1 MQYYNY
7 KGMKKNTAEQSAKVV
22 EKYRQQFAHNM
33 EMYNY
38 TDKGKKTMIMDLVN
52 QMDKELAQLKN
63 GFMVQAKAGVYDNK
77 NKLLDFIIP
86 EIKNITKKGDVI
98 CDLMAGTCSIAY
110 ALKDSGLRIC
120 VIDKTNDL
128 LAFFKQVAV
137 YEAQISMYG
146 VNMELLQQLAQDENI
161 SMDLFDIVKAKMV
174 AVETDDTNKANIRGI
189 KKVDHKM
196 DVVNNDI
203 MDFEVLASQVNEPIL
218 PVALYGKDSM
228 ELITGEP
235 MADYFFNGDINQE

>member
-7 KGMKKNTAEQSAKVV
+7 KGMKKQVGEQSAKVV

-77 NKLLDFIIP
+77 NKLLEERASKAP
-86 EIKNITKKGDVI
+86 KTGV
-98 CDLMAGTCSIAY
+98 
-110 ALKDSGLRIC
+110 
-120 VIDKTNDL
+120 DKTNDL
-128 LAFFKQVAV
+128 LAFFKQVQL
-137 YEAQISMYG
+137 YEAHIGLYG
-146 VNMELLQQLAQDENI
+146 VDMELLQQLAQDENV
-161 SMDLFDIVKAKMV
+161 SEDLFNIVKAKMV
-174 AVETDDTNKANIRGI
+174 KAEPDETNRANIRGI
-189 KKVDHKM
+189 AKVDLKM
-196 DVVNNDI
+196 NKINNDI

-218 PVALYGKDSM
+218 PVAMYGKDSM

-235 MADYFFNGDINQE
+235 MADYFFNGDINQD

>member
-7 KGMKKNTAEQSAKVV
+7 KGMKKEVAQQSAKVV

-77 NKLLDFIIP
+77 NKLLEERASKAP
-86 EIKNITKKGDVI
+86 KTGV
-98 CDLMAGTCSIAY
+98 
-110 ALKDSGLRIC
+110 
-120 VIDKTNDL
+120 DKTNEL
-128 LAFFKQVAV
+128 LSFFKQVQL
-137 YEAQISMYG
+137 YEAHIGLYG
-146 VNMELLQQLAQDENI
+146 VDMELLQQLAQDENV
-161 SMDLFDIVKAKMV
+161 SADLFNIVKAKMV
-174 AVETDDTNKANIRGI
+174 KAEPDETNRANIRGI
-189 KKVDHKM
+189 AKVDLKM
-196 DVVNNDI
+196 NKINNDI

-235 MADYFFNGDINQE
+235 MSDFYFNSNSGVNE

>member
-7 KGMKKNTAEQSAKVV
+7 KGMKKEVAQQSAKVV

-77 NKLLDFIIP
+77 NKLLEERASKAP
-86 EIKNITKKGDVI
+86 KTGV
-98 CDLMAGTCSIAY
+98 
-110 ALKDSGLRIC
+110 
-120 VIDKTNDL
+120 DKTNDL

-146 VNMELLQQLAQDENI
+146 VDMELLQQLAQDEDV
-161 SMDLFDIVKAKMV
+161 SADLFNIVKAKMV

-218 PVALYGKDSM
+218 PVAMYGKDSM

-235 MADYFFNGDINQE
+235 MADFYFNNNNAEVNE

>member
-1 MQYYNY
+1 MLFYNY
-7 KGMKKNTAEQSAKVV
+7 TGMKKETQEQGAKVV
-22 EKYRQQFAHNM
+22 EKYRKQFAHNM

-77 NKLLDFIIP
+77 NKLLEERASKAP
-86 EIKNITKKGDVI
+86 KTGVE
-98 CDLMAGTCSIAY
+98 
-110 ALKDSGLRIC
+110 
-120 VIDKTNDL
+120 KTNDL

-146 VNMELLQQLAQDENI
+146 VDMELLQQLAQDENV
-161 SMDLFDIVKAKMV
+161 SADLFNIVKAKMV
-174 AVETDDTNKANIRGI
+174 KAESDETNRANIRGI
-189 KKVDHKM
+189 AKVDLKM
-196 DVVNNDI
+196 NKINNDI

-218 PVALYGKDSM
+218 PVAMYGKDSY

-235 MADYFFNGDINQE
+235 MSNYFFND